1 MVRRTMVNTD
11 QSVIGRPRP
20 RRRVKRVE
28 DRRAEII
35 AAAIKLFVA
44 KGYSG
49 TRLDEVAREARVSK
63 GLPYLYF
70 ESKEDLFKAVVREA
84 LLPPLIAGEAR
95 LQVNQGSVAELL
107 RGLVRDYA
115 DYVRQ
120 VSGGIAKLV
129 IAEANNFPEIAR
141 FYVDEVVARGRAF
154 MADLISR
161 GIATGEFRPVDPV
174 AYAGVLGAPLTML
187 AIWQHSLAPYD
198 HTADPVRFLN
208 AYLDLVIAGLRR

>member
-1 MVRRTMVNTD
+1 MVSTD
-11 QSVIGRPRP
+11 QSVIDNPP
-20 RRRVKRVE
+20 RRRPRRVE

-49 TRLDEVAREARVSK
+49 TRLDEVARAARVSK

-95 LQVNQGSVAELL
+95 LQAHQGSVAELL
-107 RGLVRDYA
+107 RGLVYDYA
-115 DYVRQ
+115 DYVRHI
-120 VSGGIAKLV
+120 SGGVAKLV

-141 FYVDEVVARGRAF
+141 FYVEEVMARARAF
-154 MADLISR
+154 MADLIRR

-174 AYAGVLGAPLTML
+174 GYAGVLGAPLTML

-198 HTADPVRFLN
+198 HAADPVRFLD

>member
-1 MVRRTMVNTD
+1 MVSTD
-11 QSVIGRPRP
+11 QSVTNEGTNGARP
-20 RRRVKRVE
+20 RRRAKRGE

-49 TRLDEVAREARVSK
+49 TRLDEVAREAGVSK

-70 ESKEDLFKAVVREA
+70 DSKEELFKAVVREA

-95 LQVNQGSVAELL
+95 LQAHQGSVAELL
-107 RGLVRDYA
+107 RSLVHDYA
-115 DYVRQ
+115 DYIRE

-141 FYVDEVVARGRAF
+141 FYLEEVVVRGRAF
-154 MADLISR
+154 LAELLRR
-161 GIATGEFRPVDPV
+161 GIANGEFRPVDPV

-187 AIWQHSLAPYD
+187 AIWQHSLGRYD
-198 HTADPVRFLN
+198 TDADPVRFLN
-208 AYLDLVIAGLRR
+208 AYIDLVIAGLRR

>member
-1 MVRRTMVNTD
+1 MVSTD
-11 QSVIGRPRP
+11 QSVIDNPP
-20 RRRVKRVE
+20 TRRRVKRVE

-35 AAAIKLFVA
+35 SAAIKLFVR

-49 TRLDEVAREARVSK
+49 TRLDEVARAARVSK

-84 LLPPLIAGEAR
+84 LLPPLMAGEVR
-95 LQVNQGSVAELL
+95 LQAHQGSVAELL
-107 RGLVRDYA
+107 RGLVHDYA
-115 DYVRQ
+115 DFIRH

-129 IAEANNFPEIAR
+129 IAEAHNFPEIGR
-141 FYVDEVVARGRAF
+141 FYVEEVVARGRAF
-154 MADLISR
+154 MAEVIRR

-174 AYAGVLGAPLTML
+174 GYAGVLGAPLTML
-187 AIWQHSLAPYD
+187 AIWQHSLAQFD
-198 HTADPVRFLN
+198 TGADVERYLN

>member
-1 MVRRTMVNTD
+1 MVSTD
-11 QSVIGRPRP
+11 QSVIDDPP
-20 RRRVKRVE
+20 RRRRPRRVE

-35 AAAIKLFVA
+35 AVAIKLFVA

-49 TRLDEVAREARVSK
+49 TRLDEVARAARVSK

-95 LQVNQGSVAELL
+95 LQVHQGPVAELL

-115 DYVRQ
+115 EYVRH

-141 FYVDEVVARGRAF
+141 FYVEEVVARGRAF
-154 MADLISR
+154 MADLIRR
-161 GIATGEFRPVDPV
+161 GIATGEFRSVDPV
-174 AYAGVLGAPLTML
+174 GYAGVIGAPLTML
-187 AIWQHSLAPYD
+187 AIWQHSLAPFD
-198 HTADPVRFLN
+198 PTADPARFLD
-208 AYLDLVIAGLRR
+208 AYVDLIIAGLRR

>member
-1 MVRRTMVNTD
+1 MVSTD
-11 QSVIGRPRP
+11 QSVIDNPPP
-20 RRRVKRVE
+20 RRRVRRVE

-95 LQVNQGSVAELL
+95 LQAHQGSVAELL
-107 RGLVRDYA
+107 RGLVYDYA
-115 DYVRQ
+115 DYVRHI
-120 VSGGIAKLV
+120 SGGVAKLV

-141 FYVDEVVARGRAF
+141 FYVEEVLARARAF
-154 MADLISR
+154 LADLIRR
-161 GIATGEFRPVDPV
+161 GIATGEFRPVDPA
-174 AYAGVLGAPLTML
+174 AYAGVIGAPLTML
-187 AIWQHSLAPYD
+187 AIWQHSLAPFD
-198 HTADPVRFLN
+198 TTADPVRFLN
-208 AYLDLVIAGLRR
+208 AYIDLTIAGLRR

>member
-1 MVRRTMVNTD
+1 M
-11 QSVIGRPRP
+11 
-20 RRRVKRVE
+20 
-28 DRRAEII
+28 
-35 AAAIKLFVA
+35 AIKLFVA

-49 TRLDEVAREARVSK
+49 TRLDEVARAARVSK

-95 LQVNQGSVAELL
+95 LQVHQGPVAELL

-115 DYVRQ
+115 DYVRH

-141 FYVDEVVARGRAF
+141 FYVEEVVARGRAF
-154 MADLISR
+154 MADLIRR
-161 GIATGEFRPVDPV
+161 GIANGEFRTVDPV
-174 AYAGVLGAPLTML
+174 GYAGVIGAPLTML
-187 AIWQHSLAPYD
+187 AIWQHSLAPFD
-198 HTADPVRFLN
+198 PTADPARFLD
-208 AYLDLVIAGLRR
+208 AYVDLVIAGLRR

>member
-1 MVRRTMVNTD
+1 MVSTD
-11 QSVIGRPRP
+11 QSVIDNPRP
-20 RRRVKRVE
+20 RRKAKRVE
-28 DRRAEII
+28 DRRAEIV
-35 AAAIKLFVA
+35 AAALKLFVA

-95 LQVNQGSVAELL
+95 LEAHQGSVAELL

-115 DYVRQ
+115 DFIRHI
-120 VSGGIAKLV
+120 SGGIAKLV

-141 FYVDEVVARGRAF
+141 FYVEEVVARGRAF
-154 MADLISR
+154 LAELIRR
-161 GIATGEFRPVDPV
+161 GIATGEFRAVDPV
-174 AYAGVLGAPLTML
+174 GYAGVLGAPLTML
-187 AIWQHSLAPYD
+187 AIWQHSLAPFD
-198 HTADPVRFLN
+198 PTADPERFLD
-208 AYLDLVIAGLRR
+208 AYVELVIAGLRR

>member
-1 MVRRTMVNTD
+1 MVSTD
-11 QSVIGRPRP
+11 RSVIESPP
-20 RRRVKRVE
+20 LRRRGKRVE

-35 AAAIKLFVA
+35 SAAIKLFVL

-49 TRLDEVAREARVSK
+49 TRLDEVARAARVSK

-84 LLPPLIAGEAR
+84 LLPPLIAGEVR
-95 LQVNQGSVAELL
+95 LQAHQGSVAELL

-115 DYVRQ
+115 DFIRHI
-120 VSGGIAKLV
+120 SGGIAKLV
-129 IAEANNFPEIAR
+129 IAEANNFPEIGR
-141 FYVDEVVARGRAF
+141 FYVEEVVSRGRAF
-154 MADLISR
+154 MAELIRR

-174 AYAGVLGAPLTML
+174 GYAGVLGAPLTML
-187 AIWQHSLAPYD
+187 AIWQHSLAQFD
-198 HTADPVRFLN
+198 TGADVERYLN